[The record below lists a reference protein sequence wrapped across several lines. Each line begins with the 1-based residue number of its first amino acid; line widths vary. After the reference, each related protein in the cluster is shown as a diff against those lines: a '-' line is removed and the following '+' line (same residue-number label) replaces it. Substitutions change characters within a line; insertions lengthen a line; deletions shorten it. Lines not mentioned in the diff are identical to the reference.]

1 MTTHNETDQ
10 DLSQSSAE
18 EIADYLDRHPEFFRE
33 HPDLLGRLEI
43 PHTRS
48 GQAVSLVERQV
59 KTLRE
64 QNQKLRRQLHE
75 MIEIA
80 RQNEELARRMHKLAL
95 TLMDAAEPA
104 DIFSTLY
111 DNLKRNFHAD
121 QVAVRLFADPATMD
135 TLPGAEFAG
144 SDNSASELFRTL
156 LETREPL
163 CGRMKQQQQTFLFGS
178 EGRGLASSVMVPL
191 HGPGWNGILA
201 IGSLNPERYQPGM
214 GVELLANL
222 GEVLSFILN
231 PWTARDQG

>member
-1 MTTHNETDQ
+1 MTTHNETNEAIPQ
-10 DLSQSSAE
+10 TAAE
-18 EIADYLDRHPEFFRE
+18 DIADYLERHPEFFHE

-43 PHTRS
+43 PHARG
-48 GQAVSLVERQV
+48 GQTISLVERQV
-59 KTLRE
+59 SALRE
-64 QNQKLRRQLHE
+64 QNQRLRRQLHE

-104 DIFSTLY
+104 ALFATLY
-111 DNLKRNFHAD
+111 DNLKRNFRAD
-121 QVAVRLFADPATMD
+121 KVSVRLFANPAAPD
-135 TLPGAEFAG
+135 NNAGEEFAG
-144 SDNSASELFRTL
+144 GAAGVQELFRTL

-163 CGRMKQQQQTFLFGS
+163 CGRMKQQQQMFLFGA
-178 EGRGLASSVMVPL
+178 EGNDIASSVMVPL

-201 IGSLNPERYQPGM
+201 IGSFNPERYQPGM

-231 PWTARDQG
+231 PWIAED

>member
-1 MTTHNETDQ
+1 MTTHNETNEAVPQ
-10 DLSQSSAE
+10 TAAE
-18 EIADYLDRHPEFFRE
+18 DIADYLERHPEFFHE

-43 PHTRS
+43 PHARG
-48 GQAVSLVERQV
+48 GQTISLVERQV
-59 KTLRE
+59 SVLRE
-64 QNQKLRRQLHE
+64 QNQRLRRQLHE

-104 DIFSTLY
+104 DLFATLY

-121 QVAVRLFADPATMD
+121 KVAVRLFANPAVPDNNT
-135 TLPGAEFAG
+135 GGEFAG
-144 SDNSASELFRTL
+144 GAAGVQELFRTL

-163 CGRMKQQQQTFLFGS
+163 CGRMKQQQQMFLFGA
-178 EGRGLASSVMVPL
+178 EGNEVTSSVMVPL

-201 IGSLNPERYQPGM
+201 IGSFNPERYQPGM

-231 PWTARDQG
+231 PWVAED